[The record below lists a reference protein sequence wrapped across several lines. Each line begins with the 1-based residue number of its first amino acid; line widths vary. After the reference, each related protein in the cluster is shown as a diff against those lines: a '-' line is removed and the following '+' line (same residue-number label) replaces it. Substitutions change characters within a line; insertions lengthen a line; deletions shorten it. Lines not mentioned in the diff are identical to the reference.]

1 MAESTPEIL
10 NIVYQVL
17 LKMVDIFEYAFNI
30 FSGVKNVTVNN
41 GSKETEDFFLNF
53 LFTNSGIS
61 KVFWGL
67 TGIAFLVAA
76 IMVITA
82 FIRANMDTENK
93 KTVGRVIGL
102 VGKTGVTFLIIP
114 FATLLILSITDIVI
128 NKVDSV
134 FLNNAE
140 SLSSTVNSLAIE
152 LSENINSSADVLSI
166 TGIVVTTFLIVFM
179 AMSSFVVLVR
189 IFEMLLLYL
198 MSPFFVV
205 SMPIDDGK
213 RFNEWVKMFALRLC
227 SCLGIIVA
235 MKLYLFIIPVV
246 IRDTLHFSNIIYVDV
261 ALKLVFICGGMFAVY
276 KSNKLITQIFEED
289 KKEEVEEKD
298 IEKINPEVKLLGDGK
313 KKETSSNLW
322 NGFNSNL
329 YKR

>member
-1 MAESTPEIL
+1 
-10 NIVYQVL
+10 
-17 LKMVDIFEYAFNI
+17 
-30 FSGVKNVTVNN
+30 
-41 GSKETEDFFLNF
+41 LNF

-67 TGIAFLVAA
+67 TGIAFAVAV

-102 VGKTGVTFLIIP
+102 VCKTGVTFLIIP
-114 FATLLILSITDIVI
+114 FATVLILSITDVVI

-134 FLNNAE
+134 FLNYSE
-140 SLSSTVNSLAIE
+140 PLSTTVNSLATE
-152 LSENINSSADVLSI
+152 LSESMDNNLDVLNI
-166 TGIVVTTFLIVFM
+166 TGIVVTSFLIIFM

-205 SMPIDDGK
+205 SMPVDDGK
-213 RFNEWVKMFALRLC
+213 RFHEWIKMFTYRLS

-246 IRDTLHFSNIIYVDV
+246 IRDSLHFSNIVYVDI

-276 KSNKLITQIFEED
+276 KSNKLIGQLFEDD
-289 KKEEVEEKD
+289 KKEELEEKEV
-298 IEKINPEVKLLGDGK
+298 EKINPEVKLLGDGK
-313 KKETSSNLW
+313 KKETTSNLW
-322 NGFNSNL
+322 SGFNNNL
-329 YKR
+329 YKS